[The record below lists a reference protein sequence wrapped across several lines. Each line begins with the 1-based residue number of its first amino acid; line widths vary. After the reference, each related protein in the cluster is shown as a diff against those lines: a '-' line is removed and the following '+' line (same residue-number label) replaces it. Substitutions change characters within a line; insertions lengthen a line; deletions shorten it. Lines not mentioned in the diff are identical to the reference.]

1 MKVTLIFDIGKT
13 NKKCFLFDENYQEV
27 WKEYVR
33 FEEIKDE
40 DGFPCD
46 DLAAIQQ
53 WIKETFQKLLQQ
65 EKYDIKTINF
75 STYGASFVH
84 VDGDGKVLTPLYNYL
99 KPYPKKVLQ
108 SFYKKYG
115 TAIKIAQETA
125 SPASGMLNSGLQ
137 LYWLKHTQ
145 PKVYKKIR
153 WSLHFP
159 QYLSYLLTGIP
170 VSDFTSVGCHTSL
183 WDYQKQDYHE
193 WVYAEGIHRKLPPIV
208 DTDTSIHKKTADK
221 FLSIGVGIHD
231 SSAALLP
238 YLRASKRP
246 FLLISTGTWSIALN
260 PFNKRKLSQKEL
272 KKDGLNYMR
281 IDGHP
286 VRASRLF
293 LGKEYSL
300 QLKKLQA
307 HYKIS
312 KTAHQNIK
320 FSEAIYQQLMKDFQH
335 YFTFEAIK
343 VKRAQPK
350 ATDLAPFSTFEIA
363 YHQLMLELVELQI
376 AYAKRAIGKTPVEKI
391 FIDGGFADNDLFV
404 KLIARHFKN
413 LKIRTTQSPLGSALG
428 AAMVLSEKK
437 VKSNFLKKHY
447 AMKKQ

>member
-1 MKVTLIFDIGKT
+1 MYLIFDIGKT

-33 FEEIKDE
+33 FEEIEDE
-40 DGFPCD
+40 NGFPCD
-46 DLAAIQQ
+46 DLIAIKQ
-53 WIKETFQKLLQQ
+53 WIKTTIQKLLQQ
-65 EKYDIKTINF
+65 HKYEIKTINF

-84 VDGDGKVLTPLYNYL
+84 IDSNGKVLTPLYNYL
-99 KPYPKKVLQ
+99 KPYPEKLLK

-115 TAIKIAQETA
+115 TKEKIAQATA

-145 PKVYKKIR
+145 PKVYEKIR

-183 WDYQKQDYHE
+183 WNYQKQDYHE

-208 DTDTSIHKKTADK
+208 DTDTSIRKKIADT

-238 YLRASKRP
+238 YLRSNRQA

-260 PFNKRKLSQKEL
+260 PFNERKLSRKEL
-272 KKDGLNYMR
+272 QKDGLNYMR

-300 QLKKLQA
+300 QLKKLRT
-307 HYKIS
+307 HYKVS
-312 KTAHQNIK
+312 KNAHQTVK
-320 FSEAIYQQLMKDFQH
+320 FNKAIHKKLTKNFQH
-335 YFTFEAIK
+335 HFVFEAIE
-343 VKRAQPK
+343 VKRIQPK
-350 ATDLAPFSTFEIA
+350 TTSLAAFSTFEIA
-363 YHQLMLELVELQI
+363 YHQLMLELVKLQI
-376 AYAKRAIGKTPVEKI
+376 AHTKRAIGKTPIEKI
-391 FIDGGFADNDLFV
+391 FIDGGFADNNLFV
-404 KLIARHFKN
+404 SLIARHFKN

-428 AAMVLSEKK
+428 AAMVLSEKQ

-447 AMKKQ
+447 AMKKQEI